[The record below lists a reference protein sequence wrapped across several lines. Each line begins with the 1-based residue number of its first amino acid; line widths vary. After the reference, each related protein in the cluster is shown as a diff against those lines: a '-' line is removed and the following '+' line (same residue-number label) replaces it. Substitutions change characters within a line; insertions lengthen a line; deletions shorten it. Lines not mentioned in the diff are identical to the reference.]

1 MSPVL
6 VLLKDQNIISIL
18 DIILGV
24 PMTFLLIYNL

>member
-24 PMTFLLIYNL
+24 HMTFLLIYNL